1 MKNLFSVFA
10 VICVIALCASCSKK
24 DDGIAINTNNIVGK
38 WELKTESFWDINEET
53 DTYGDYKTEENKEG
67 VVLEINES
75 GSYKTSC
82 RMDPY
87 NTDSGN
93 YTLDN
98 NILKF
103 SPSSWFG
110 YEIKVKKVEKNSLTL
125 CTIEKKGEEKET
137 ITYYLE
143 RIQ

>member
-1 MKNLFSVFA
+1 
-10 VICVIALCASCSKK
+10 
-24 DDGIAINTNNIVGK
+24 
-38 WELKTESFWDINEET
+38 
-53 DTYGDYKTEENKEG
+53 
-67 VVLEINES
+67 
-75 GSYKTSC
+75 
-82 RMDPY
+82 MDPY

-110 YEIKVKKVEKNSLTL
+110 YEIMVKKVEKNSLTL